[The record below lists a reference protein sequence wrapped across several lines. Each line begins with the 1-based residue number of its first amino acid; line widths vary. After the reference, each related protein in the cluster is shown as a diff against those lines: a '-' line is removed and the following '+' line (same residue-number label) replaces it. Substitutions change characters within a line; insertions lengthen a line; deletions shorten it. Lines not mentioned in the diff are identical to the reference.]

1 MCYWHKGSLP
11 NLIFKSISKFRIS
24 NRLQV
29 PILKPI
35 ASSDFQIDFSFRFQ
49 TDYPKKGEYDKMQ
62 NEITLKL
69 KFKNYEFRRVKY
81 MGGNPIIYTK
91 KEWIGKKALIIPV
104 PLTVTDRWIESHRKE
119 DGTITIN
126 IPTDGDIITKK
137 IMPHGRK
144 QKPIGRAYVKQE
156 WGGLDCLIIEAPHLD
171 NF

>member
-1 MCYWHKGSLP
+1 MVLIFKSIASSDFETDCKFRFSNRFP
-11 NLIFKSISKFRIS
+11 NLIFKPITKFSKELI
-24 NRLQV
+24 
-29 PILKPI
+29 
-35 ASSDFQIDFSFRFQ
+35 
-49 TDYPKKGEYDKMQ
+49 MM
-62 NEITLKL
+62 NEIIITLR
-69 KFKNYEFRRVKY
+69 FKEYEFRRVKY
-81 MGGNPIIYTK
+81 MGSNPVVYTTQ
-91 KEWIGKKALIIPV
+91 EWIGKMVLIIPV
-104 PLTVTDRWIESHRKE
+104 PLTVTDRWIESHRQQ